1 MTTLILNE
9 EHYDAVLRELLPSA
23 RRFVWVLTADIKDAF
38 MEGAGGRFIPVLGV
52 LAEKLREGVEV
63 RIIHA
68 KEPGPRFRQEFDRFP
83 EFLTSDNFDRLLCPR
98 QHMKVILVDGVRA
111 YVGSANLTGAGIG
124 AKGANRRNFE
134 AGVLTEDPTLLE
146 KLMAFCDEFYAG
158 NLCRV
163 CDRREYCPNP
173 LA

>member
-1 MTTLILNE
+1 MTQLVLNE
-9 EHYDAVLRELLPSA
+9 QHYEAVLKELIPSA
-23 RRFVWVLTADIKDAF
+23 RKFVWILTADIKDAF
-38 MEGAGGRFIPVLGV
+38 MEGTGGRFIPVLGV

-63 RIIHA
+63 RLIHA

-83 EFLTSDNFDRLLCPR
+83 EFLSSDNFDRLLCPR
-98 QHMKVILVDGVRA
+98 QHMKVILVDGKRA
-111 YVGSANLTGAGIG
+111 YVGSANLTGAGVG

-134 AGVLTEDPTLLE
+134 AGVLTDDPQLLE
-146 KLMAFCDEFYAG
+146 PLMNFCDAFYAG
-158 NLCRV
+158 ELCRK